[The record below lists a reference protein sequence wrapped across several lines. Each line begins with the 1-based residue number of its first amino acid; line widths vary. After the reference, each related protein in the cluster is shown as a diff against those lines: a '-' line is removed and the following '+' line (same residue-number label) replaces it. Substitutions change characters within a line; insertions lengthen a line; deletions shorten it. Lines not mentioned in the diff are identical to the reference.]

1 MLISALTSHKR
12 TQVRNVK
19 LQDFSAPPG
28 NTHLFLKVFMHII
41 EHKRVKLMIFLDHN
55 EQWSSHSS
63 QVEELS
69 QGHTA
74 SQKLTPE
81 GGHDR
86 C

>member
-1 MLISALTSHKR
+1 
-12 TQVRNVK
+12 
-19 LQDFSAPPG
+19 
-28 NTHLFLKVFMHII
+28 
-41 EHKRVKLMIFLDHN
+41 MIFLDHN